1 VNITT
6 NTRVDFTPDNSAYTE
21 VTTCGMLPQVDVA
34 AGTCRFFS
42 LFPPQSDILG
52 EITIFPTI

>member
-34 AGTCRFFS
+34 AGVARFYS
-42 LFPPQSDILG
+42 LFPPQNDILG
-52 EITIFPTI
+52 EVTIFPTV